1 MARWILATVALGLTL
16 AGCDTAPPPQGTSSA
31 EAPGERVPYPFQ
43 LTEAQRSGRVIFEAV
58 CWTCHGLSGR
68 GDGPGVQAG
77 SVSPPPN
84 FHEEPHRSMGVDD
97 LEGLFTQA
105 MEGDDPSHPHM
116 RTVARI
122 LRPETFRSALSYV
135 PALVWPPEIP
145 GSALVG
151 RDRYATH
158 CTACHG
164 EDGQGHGTAAEVLL
178 VPPAQFPTDTLIAAG
193 DWNGVNR
200 RIREGGEIHGS
211 SMPEWG
217 VVLSDEE
224 IWDLVAYIASFQGA
238 DVLSEPPAG
247 S

>member
-1 MARWILATVALGLTL
+1 MARWILSTVAVGL
-16 AGCDTAPPPQGTSSA
+16 AVAACDTAQSPQDTTPAAALS
-31 EAPGERVPYPFQ
+31 ERVPSPFQ

-58 CWTCHGLSGR
+58 CWTCHGTSGR

-77 SVSPPPN
+77 SVPAPPN
-84 FHEEPHRSMGVDD
+84 FHEEPIRSMGVDE
-97 LEGLFTQA
+97 LEGLFTPA
-105 MEGDDPSHPHM
+105 MQGEDPSHPHM
-116 RTVARI
+116 RTVAQI

-145 GSALVG
+145 GSAVVG
-151 RDRYATH
+151 RDRYTTH
-158 CTACHG
+158 CMACHG

-178 VPPAQFPTDTLIAAG
+178 VPPAQFPSDTLIAAR
-193 DWNGVNR
+193 DWNALNR
-200 RIREGGEIHGS
+200 RIREGGEVHGS

-238 DVLSEPPAG
+238 DVLSEPPTG